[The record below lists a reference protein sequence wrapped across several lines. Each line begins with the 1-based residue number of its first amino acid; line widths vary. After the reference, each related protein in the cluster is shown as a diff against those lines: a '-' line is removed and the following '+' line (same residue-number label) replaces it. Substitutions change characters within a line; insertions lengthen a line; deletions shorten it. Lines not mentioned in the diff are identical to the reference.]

1 LTQEI
6 EGADPAEGP
15 LSFGASAE
23 PWPEPPPLC
32 GGIGAAEAE
41 AAVRFAF
48 SVERGLPA
56 PLC

>member
-6 EGADPAEGP
+6 EGPDPAGGLLFFP
-15 LSFGASAE
+15 ASAE

-32 GGIGAAEAE
+32 GGIGAADGE
-41 AAVRFAF
+41 AAVRLAF